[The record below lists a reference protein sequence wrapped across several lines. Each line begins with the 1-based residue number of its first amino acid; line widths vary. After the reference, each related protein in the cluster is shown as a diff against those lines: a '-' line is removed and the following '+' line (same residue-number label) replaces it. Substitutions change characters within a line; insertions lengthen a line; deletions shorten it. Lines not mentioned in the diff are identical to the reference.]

1 MTVLTGSYDPKRKDG
16 QLIRYPLAAG
26 VHVFKGALVCVS
38 TASGLLV
45 PGADAAGVVCVGVA
59 YEEGNNG
66 AGAVQYDGSVS
77 SGAAGAVSVRVETVG
92 LYQYHKTGAV
102 QADVGKQA
110 FLVDDNTVSTVATTD
125 NIKCGVVGGLVDS
138 GTVAVLIDGR
148 IS

>member
-1 MTVLTGSYDPKRKDG
+1 MTALAASYDPKRKDG
-16 QLIRYPLAAG
+16 QSIRYPLAAG

-38 TASGLLV
+38 TTTGFLT

-66 AGAVQYDGSVS
+66 AGAVQYDGSIS
-77 SGAAGAVSVRVETVG
+77 SGAAGAVSVRVETTG
-92 LYQYHKTGAV
+92 LYQYHKAGAT

-110 FLVDDNTVSTVATTD
+110 FLVDDNTIATTATTD
-125 NIKCGVVGGLVDS
+125 SVKCGVVGALVDS

-148 IS
+148 VS

>member
-1 MTVLTGSYDPKRKDG
+1 MTALAGSYDPKRKEG

-26 VHVFKGALVCVS
+26 VHVFKGALVCVVV
-38 TASGLLV
+38 TTGLLM
-45 PGADAAGVVCVGVA
+45 PGADVAGVVCVGVA

-77 SGAAGAVSVRVETVG
+77 TGAAGAVSVRVQTVG

-110 FLVDDNTVSTVATTD
+110 FLVDDNTVATVATAD

-138 GTVAVLIDGR
+138 GMVSVLIDGR
-148 IS
+148 VS